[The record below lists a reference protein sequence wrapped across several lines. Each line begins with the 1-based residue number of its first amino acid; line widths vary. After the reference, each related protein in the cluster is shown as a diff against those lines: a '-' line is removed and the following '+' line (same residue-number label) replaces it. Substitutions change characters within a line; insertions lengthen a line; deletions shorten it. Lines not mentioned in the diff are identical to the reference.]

1 MALRT
6 FYRIVFIRTPSL
18 IGIMLAFCIVA
29 VLCGFDTSNA
39 IETWPLAVWILPC
52 LIGSFFAIGITVA
65 WLGMILDCAFTSNL
79 PIWSKG
85 LWLVL
90 LVFTSIIGA
99 LIYYFCVYKNRPIQ
113 SVLAEA
119 IPPMQA

>member
-6 FYRIVFIRTPSL
+6 FYRIVFIGTLSL
-18 IGIMLAFCIVA
+18 LGIMAAFDVLA
-29 VLCGFDTSNA
+29 VLCGFDTLNA
-39 IETWPLAVWILPC
+39 VETWPLAVWILPC
-52 LIGSFFAIGITVA
+52 LICSFFAIGITVA
-65 WLGMILDCAFTSNL
+65 WLGMIWDCAFTSDL

-90 LVFTSIIGA
+90 LVLTSTIGA

-113 SVLAEA
+113 SDLAEA
-119 IPPMQA
+119 NPPTQE